1 VLDFLLA
8 WIGDNARL
16 AGTVAGIS
24 LLLTLIYL
32 VLIYLFI
39 LNISPDYFL
48 SRRPSEGTWRF
59 RHPLVRITFRVLKNL
74 LGALFVGLGLALL
87 LLPGQGLITVLIGIS
102 MLEFPGKRRLE
113 LNIIRR
119 RPVLKAVNWL
129 RTRAGRPPLRVDGID
144 A

>member
-48 SRRPSEGTWRF
+48 SRRPSEGTLRF